1 MTLRLP
7 HELRTIIIFYFF
19 SRVPSRTFVK
29 SQWSPHRESRYRE
42 LFFSFRDSKLSLA
55 IASLAGMTFELFNEL
70 KRVSI
75 NSPARSALANVA
87 VTRPF
92 ICRGFDFLLSA
103 ARLMTWNGKRT

>member
-7 HELRTIIIFYFF
+7 HELRTIIIVYFF
-19 SRVPSRTFVK
+19 SSVPSQTFVK
-29 SQWSPHRESRYRE
+29 SQWSPDRQSRYRD

-75 NSPARSALANVA
+75 NSPARSALATWPSQGHSFA
-87 VTRPF
+87 AGSLF
-92 ICRGFDFLLSA
+92 SYLL
-103 ARLMTWNGKRT
+103 LD